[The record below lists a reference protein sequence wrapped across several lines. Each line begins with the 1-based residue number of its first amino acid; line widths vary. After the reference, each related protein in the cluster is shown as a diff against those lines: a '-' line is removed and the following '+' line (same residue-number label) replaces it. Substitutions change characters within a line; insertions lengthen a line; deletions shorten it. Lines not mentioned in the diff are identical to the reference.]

1 MTILYHCEDDATAGE
16 SEFCPRTG
24 SFPEPGESWL
34 WWVTHLVLCWSV
46 WSCVWCSHMS
56 LIDHSLR
63 TCVDLQC
70 RFIELYTT
78 FLDDEELDWKEKGV
92 LRNFFY
98 FVYTFLYTH
107 PCVICV
113 HHIPHTHTHTHIAAL
128 AELAHAEYQGGNYD
142 QSERLCM
149 ELWRREPDNTGCLLL
164 LSSIHFQCRRL
175 DK

>member
-1 MTILYHCEDDATAGE
+1 MLPLEERESVECVFLCFMTILYHCEDDATAGE

-113 HHIPHTHTHTHIAAL
+113 YHIPHTHTHTHTHSCSGWTSTCRIPGRKLWPIRAAL
-128 AELAHAEYQGGNYD
+128 HGTLAERA
-142 QSERLCM
+142 R
-149 ELWRREPDNTGCLLL
+149 
-164 LSSIHFQCRRL
+164 
-175 DK
+175 